1 MEQLK
6 QQLQAIGKIMWL
18 GVLTLGSLFAIG
30 LLFVK
35 FASFLLPLVLILCCG
50 LLSVVVVFWVGFIV
64 ACTTNKWDLIRK
76 AYGDEPEVKDGVD
89 IVC

>member
-6 QQLQAIGKIMWL
+6 QQLQAIGKIML
-18 GVLTLGSLFAIG
+18 FGTIAISGLFAIG
-30 LLFVK
+30 SLFVK
-35 FASFLLPLVLILCCG
+35 FASFLLPFVLIICLG
-50 LLSVVVVFWVGFIV
+50 ILSLITVFWVGFII
-64 ACTTNKWDLIRK
+64 ACATNQWDLLDK